1 MGDLLGAI
9 GGQMVDWLLPTLL
22 TAVTGLVMAA
32 LTRFF
37 KKQGIELTAA
47 QEARLRALVR
57 DAVNAIEERA
67 ARDGTMTSEEKH
79 EAAISLV
86 RESAPQF
93 SEEAI
98 DNAIDAARPS
108 LQPPKTL
115 TPSTPATFGR

>member
-1 MGDLLGAI
+1 
-9 GGQMVDWLLPTLL
+9 MVEWLLPTLL

-57 DAVNAIEERA
+57 DAVSAIEERA
-67 ARDGTMTSEEKH
+67 TREPMTSTEKH
-79 EAAISLV
+79 EAALSLV
-86 RESAPQF
+86 LEVAPQF

-108 LQPPKTL
+108 LQPPKKL
-115 TPSTPATFGR
+115 IPSTPATFGRSPNGA